1 MVFLLIV
8 QVKIIKP
15 KVLETVHENHGRK
28 HFCLLKQNPLYLKK
42 KKPQQKNKKHSLP
55 KVMLKLCCLANVGSI
70 CIIFLVTLNL
80 SWKPKHSHGR
90 TKILSE
96 ARETMDTN

>member
-42 KKPQQKNKKHSLP
+42 KKTTTKKQKAQPSKGDA
-55 KVMLKLCCLANVGSI
+55 KVVLFG
-70 CIIFLVTLNL
+70 
-80 SWKPKHSHGR
+80 
-90 TKILSE
+90 
-96 ARETMDTN
+96 